1 MLVYILFA
9 LAIFAM
15 VALLLYMFM
24 GREDKATQQALV
36 RLDAIGLGPQSPQND
51 AEIDVRRDDVF
62 SKTPWLDSLLRK
74 TDFIRVLKL
83 RLYQAEMDWTPEKFL
98 QISLLCGSVAGVLVY
113 LRTEVALI
121 TFLMFVIVGSI
132 PYLYVRRK
140 CSQRFNKMRERL
152 PESLDLMVSAIR
164 AGHSFTSAM
173 GLASKESP
181 EPVKREFRQCFDEQN
196 FGLDLR
202 MAMNNLAYRMPTR
215 DVRMIVTAVLI
226 QKEAGGNLTEILDK
240 VAYLI
245 REDYR
250 IQRQVSVHTAQ
261 GRITGYILAA
271 LPLFL
276 GFLLYLLNPEDMS
289 LLWRRSMGIKL
300 LEAAFVMEI
309 IGLFIIRKIINPEV

>member
-1 MLVYILFA
+1 
-9 LAIFAM
+9 
-15 VALLLYMFM
+15 
-24 GREDKATQQALV
+24 
-36 RLDAIGLGPQSPQND
+36 
-51 AEIDVRRDDVF
+51 
-62 SKTPWLDSLLRK
+62 
-74 TDFIRVLKL
+74 
-83 RLYQAEMDWTPEKFL
+83 
-98 QISLLCGSVAGVLVY
+98 
-113 LRTEVALI
+113 
-121 TFLMFVIVGSI
+121 
-132 PYLYVRRK
+132 
-140 CSQRFNKMRERL
+140 
-152 PESLDLMVSAIR
+152 
-164 AGHSFTSAM
+164 
-173 GLASKESP
+173 
-181 EPVKREFRQCFDEQN
+181 
-196 FGLDLR
+196 